1 MSSVKKYLA
10 YFCLLGFVLLFSYC
24 NNPGSNNLIIT
35 NKTNDNI
42 YVDFSKTKSPIDTVV
57 KILKDNSFRYQIFSF
72 DNYSENSNNTDV
84 ERELSKINIFKVINK
99 DTLYLPLAIYSK
111 VEKLD
116 IGTDNDLGSY
126 RNDFYL
132 NISDVLFEQK

>member
-1 MSSVKKYLA
+1 MNSIKKYLD

-24 NNPGSNNLIIT
+24 SNPGANNLIIT
-35 NKTNDNI
+35 NKTNENI

-57 KILKDNSFRYQIFSF
+57 KIFKDNSFRYQIFSF
-72 DNYSENSNNTDV
+72 ENYSENSNNTDV

-99 DTLYLPLAIYSK
+99 DTFYLPLATYSK

-116 IGTDNDLGSY
+116 IGTDNDFGFY

-132 NISDVLFEQK
+132 NITEVLFE